1 MNLLLYILLHC
12 HYVKQHYCFKYR
24 NETFCVD
31 VDEKIYLIFSL
42 LLTLTLKIVNN
53 NKIITLLKQIGP
65 FRKGFK
71 TTIK

>member
-31 VDEKIYLIFSL
+31 VDEKIYLIF
-42 LLTLTLKIVNN
+42 
-53 NKIITLLKQIGP
+53 P
-65 FRKGFK
+65 FC
-71 TTIK
+71 